1 MSQKVKLQKSTN
13 VRVLM
18 WLRRKGEIMDRP
30 WSFVL
35 VHGAWHGGWCW
46 DRVRPFLEAA
56 NARIVAPTL
65 SGLAEKAAKSASA
78 PVLLDQ
84 INDVIAAVE
93 DEQLSEVV
101 LVGHSYAG
109 MLITAAAEKL
119 RSRLK
124 HLFTLMPRFQ
134 ATAMILPR
142 NSRGSRRRI
151 SRNAVPHFEHWRRMG
166 SGCLRRLPTWWA

>member
-1 MSQKVKLQKSTN
+1 V
-13 VRVLM
+13 VLGS
-18 WLRRKGEIMDRP
+18 RSAISRG
-30 WSFVL
+30 
-35 VHGAWHGGWCW
+35 
-46 DRVRPFLEAA
+46 AA
-56 NARIVAPTL
+56 NARIVTPTL

-78 PVLLDQ
+78 PVLLDH

-124 HLFTLMPRFQ
+124 HLDDRFHETRDREQ
-134 ATAMILPR
+134 AELVERT
-142 NSRGSRRRI
+142 
-151 SRNAVPHFEHWRRMG
+151 
-166 SGCLRRLPTWWA
+166 GC

>member
-1 MSQKVKLQKSTN
+1 MN
-13 VRVLM
+13 
-18 WLRRKGEIMDRP
+18 RP
-30 WSFVL
+30 TSFVL

-56 NARIVAPTL
+56 NTRVVTPTL

-78 PVLLDQ
+78 PVLLDH
-84 INDVIAAVE
+84 INDVVAAVE
-93 DEQLSEVV
+93 DEPSNEVV

-124 HLFTLMPRFQ
+124 HLVYVDAAVPGDGDDFASQFP
-134 ATAMILPR
+134 
-142 NSRGSRRRI
+142 GSRRKM
-151 SRNAVPHFEHWRRMG
+151 SRNVAPHFEHWRRMG